1 MTNSEI
7 EKKEQIIKAARELFF
22 RFGYSKT
29 SMDDIAHECGMAKP
43 TLYYYFPNKEAIF
56 DEIVWAEAN
65 EFMNQVVE
73 SLPSDATADI
83 KLQQFLQSIYL
94 KLEVYASELE
104 DIPDVLCDHSP
115 HGRPIVKKLSEL
127 FQEKLRP
134 VLEEGIQDG
143 IFEIDDMEATLAA
156 FSFLL
161 EFLNIDWIRHYEKDL
176 RDRTIDVI
184 NNILLNGLK
193 RRSQ

>member
-1 MTNSEI
+1 MNNI
-7 EKKEQIIKAARELFF
+7 DLEKKINITTSRLLKEKGYISMTDLFIGL
-22 RFGYSKT
+22 GYLEEKDVEDWR
-29 SMDDIAHECGMAKP
+29 MKRIPYLERCM
-43 TLYYYFPNKEAIF
+43 
-56 DEIVWAEAN
+56 
-65 EFMNQVVE
+65 E

>member
-65 EFMNQVVE
+65 EFMNQIVE
-73 SLPSDATADI
+73 NLPSDSTADI
-83 KLQQFLQSIYL
+83 KLQRFLQSIYQ

-134 VLEEGIQDG
+134 VLEEGIQEG
-143 IFEIDDMEATLAA
+143 IFKIDDMEATLAA
-156 FSFLL
+156 ISFLL
-161 EFLNIDWIRHYEKDL
+161 EFLDIDWIRHYEKDL
-176 RDRTIDVI
+176 RDRIIEVI
-184 NNILLNGLK
+184 NNIILNGLK

>member
-65 EFMNQVVE
+65 EFMNQIVE
-73 SLPSDATADI
+73 NLPSDSTADI
-83 KLQQFLQSIYL
+83 KLQRFLQSIYQ

-134 VLEEGIQDG
+134 VLEEGIREG
-143 IFEIDDMEATLAA
+143 IFKIDDMEATLAA
-156 FSFLL
+156 ISFLL
-161 EFLNIDWIRHYEKDL
+161 EFLDIDWIRHYEKDL
-176 RDRTIDVI
+176 RDRIIEVI
-184 NNILLNGLK
+184 NNIILNGLK